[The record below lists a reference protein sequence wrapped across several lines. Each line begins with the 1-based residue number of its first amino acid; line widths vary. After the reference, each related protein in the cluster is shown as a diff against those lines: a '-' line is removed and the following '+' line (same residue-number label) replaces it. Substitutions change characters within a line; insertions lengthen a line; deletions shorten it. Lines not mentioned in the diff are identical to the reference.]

1 LSRLHRTV
9 NQSSMDYFSILNLK
23 QEPFSNSPDPDFF
36 FHSRE
41 HQECLQKLELS
52 LLLRRGL
59 NVIIGD
65 VGTGKTTLCRQLIR
79 RFSQRDE
86 INTHLILDPLF
97 VDGHELLTAVGR
109 MLMGPQAKL
118 GSNEWQ
124 IKEQIKQFLFK
135 SGVKQ
140 NKTTVLIIDE
150 GQKIPV
156 FCLEI
161 LREFLNYET
170 NEFKLLQIIIFAQ
183 KEFEN
188 TIKKYANFA
197 DRINLYHYLKP
208 LNFRDTRLMIKFR
221 LEKSKETNKKID
233 IFTYPAM
240 LKIYR
245 TTGGYPR
252 KIINLCHHCIL
263 AMIVQNRGKVSSALV
278 RSCIK
283 RAFPQEPRRWK
294 GAFATAAAVGLAA
307 LVLLA
312 FYFKAPA
319 KLKALWPDRAAE
331 GQSELQ
337 QDQQRMVAD
346 VSDAVSEGMEQKD
359 DQTAADTGQQSE
371 AASAAETETTAA
383 VPRNAASEAASAA
396 EDGQLAAMSPTPN
409 TAIADD
415 SGAVESPAGLSGNAA
430 GASADTPLQEEI
442 RQPGSSAPYAPMLGN
457 IRLKRNDTLS
467 LIIQQV
473 YGNYNSR
480 YFRSL
485 ILANPVIDDP
495 DRVDVGQTIYL
506 PAIPA
511 SVGPVDQKTW
521 WILITE
527 EGNLQAAFEYLRN
540 YPEHEPPVRMIP
552 YWNSQAGNRF
562 AIILKDHFS
571 DEQSAL
577 QQLSRLPAELAS
589 KSRVLSRWENDNV
602 FFANPF
608 SGRRNKLGSIISD
621 GTAESLTPS
630 VY

>member
-1 LSRLHRTV
+1 
-9 NQSSMDYFSILNLK
+9 MDYFSIINLK

-41 HQECLQKLELS
+41 HRECLQKLELS
-52 LLLRRGL
+52 ILLRRGL

-79 RFSQRDE
+79 RFAKRDE
-86 INTHLILDPLF
+86 ITTHLILDPLF
-97 VDGHELLTAVGR
+97 VDAQELLVTVGK
-109 MLMGPQAKL
+109 MLMGPDAKL

-124 IKEQIKQFLFK
+124 IKEQIKQHLFK
-135 SGVKQ
+135 TGVKQ
-140 NKTTVLIIDE
+140 DKTTVLIIDE

-208 LNFRDTRLMIKFR
+208 LNFRDTRMMIKFR
-221 LEKSKETNKKID
+221 LEKSKEPNKKID
-233 IFTYPAM
+233 IFSYPAL

-245 TTGGYPR
+245 ITEGYPR

-263 AMIVQNRGKVSSALV
+263 TMIVQNRNRVSSALV

-283 RAFPQEPRRWK
+283 RAFPREPRRWK
-294 GAFATAAAVGLAA
+294 GAVATAAAAVFAA
-307 LVLLA
+307 FILLS
-312 FYFKAPA
+312 FYFQLPD
-319 KLKALWPDRAAE
+319 KLKALWPYNVNA

-337 QDQQRMVAD
+337 QNKQTSAAVGLDKASEAMDQQDNTD
-346 VSDAVSEGMEQKD
+346 VPEGNQESEGTLAAETGT
-359 DQTAADTGQQSE
+359 TAADSRATVSE
-371 AASAAETETTAA
+371 QDSAAKTEQI
-383 VPRNAASEAASAA
+383 AS
-396 EDGQLAAMSPTPN
+396 LSP
-409 TAIADD
+409 ALDKID
-415 SGAVESPAGLSGNAA
+415 SGGSETVESFQAVGH
-430 GASADTPLQEEI
+430 SAESDLPKPVLQKEI
-442 RQPGSSAPYAPMLGN
+442 QPVVRSAPYAPMLGD
-457 IRLKRNDTLS
+457 ITLERNDTLS
-467 LIIQQV
+467 RVIQQV

-495 DRVDVGQTIYL
+495 DRVDVGQIIYL
-506 PAIPA
+506 PAIPV
-511 SVGPVDQKTW
+511 SVGPTNQKTW
-521 WILITE
+521 WILIAE
-527 EGNLQAAFEYLRN
+527 KDNLQAAFDYLRN
-540 YPEHEPPVRMIP
+540 YPENEPAVRMIP
-552 YWNSQAGNRF
+552 YWNNQSGNRF
-562 AIILKDHFS
+562 AIILKAHYP
-571 DEQSAL
+571 DEDSAR
-577 QQLSRLPAELAS
+577 QQLNRLPAELTPQG
-589 KSRVLSRWENDNV
+589 RVLSGWETDTV

-608 SGRRNKLGSIISD
+608 SGRR
-621 GTAESLTPS
+621 AELSFRLKSGEKEGVVPS

>member
-1 LSRLHRTV
+1 
-9 NQSSMDYFSILNLK
+9 MDYFSILNLK

-52 LLLRRGL
+52 ILLRRGL

-79 RFSQRDE
+79 RFSKRDE
-86 INTHLILDPLF
+86 ITTHLILDPLF
-97 VDGHELLTAVGR
+97 VDAQELLTAVGK

-140 NKTTVLIIDE
+140 DQTTVLIIDE

-156 FCLEI
+156 FFLEI

-170 NEFKLLQIIIFAQ
+170 NEFKLLQIVIFAQ
-183 KEFEN
+183 EEFEN

-208 LNFRDTRLMIKFR
+208 LSFRDTRMMINFR
-221 LEKSKETNKKID
+221 LEKSKEANKKID
-233 IFTYPAM
+233 IFSYPAL

-245 TTGGYPR
+245 ITGGYPR

-263 AMIVQNRGKVSSALV
+263 TMIVQNRNKVSSALV

-283 RAFPQEPRRWK
+283 RAFPKEPRRWK
-294 GAFATAAAVGLAA
+294 GAVATAAAAVFAA
-307 LVLLA
+307 FILLS
-312 FYFKAPA
+312 FHFQVPD
-319 KLKALWPDRAAE
+319 KLRALWPHNVNA

-337 QDQQRMVAD
+337 QNEETMAAGGSDTASEVMDQLDNPEVPDTEKQSGATLAAETD
-346 VSDAVSEGMEQKD
+346 ATASDPGATVSEQ
-359 DQTAADTGQQSE
+359 
-371 AASAAETETTAA
+371 ASAAKNEQIASVRPSPDAA
-383 VPRNAASEAASAA
+383 N
-396 EDGQLAAMSPTPN
+396 
-409 TAIADD
+409 
-415 SGAVESPAGLSGNAA
+415 SGDAGPVESPQEGESKAA
-430 GASADTPLQEEI
+430 LDSPDPELQKET
-442 RQPGSSAPYAPMLGN
+442 RALGSSAPYAPMLGN
-457 IRLKRNDTLS
+457 ITLKRNDTLS
-467 LIIQQV
+467 RVIQQV

-506 PAIPA
+506 PAIP
-511 SVGPVDQKTW
+511 VPVATINQKAW
-521 WILITE
+521 WILIAE
-527 EGNLQAAFEYLRN
+527 EDNLQAAFDYLRN
-540 YPEHEPPVRMIP
+540 YPENAPPLRMIP

-562 AIILKDHFS
+562 AIILKAHFS
-571 DEQSAL
+571 DEDSAR
-577 QQLSRLPAELAS
+577 QQLSRMPAGLTS
-589 KSRVLSRWENDNV
+589 LGRVLSRWEKDTV

-608 SGRRNKLGSIISD
+608 NGRRTALSSILK
-621 GTAESLTPS
+621 GATEEGATPS

>member
-1 LSRLHRTV
+1 
-9 NQSSMDYFSILNLK
+9 MDYFSILNLK

-79 RFSQRDE
+79 RFAKRDE
-86 INTHLILDPLF
+86 ITTHVILDPLF
-97 VDGHELLTAVGR
+97 TDAHELLTAVGK
-109 MLMGPQAKL
+109 MLMGPKAKL

-140 NKTTVLIIDE
+140 DKTTVLIIDE

-197 DRINLYHYLKP
+197 DRISLYHYLNP
-208 LNFRDTRLMIKFR
+208 LSFRDTRMMIKFR
-221 LEKSKETNKKID
+221 LEKSKEANKKID
-233 IFTYPAM
+233 IFSYPAL

-263 AMIVQNRGKVSSALV
+263 AMIVQNRSKVSSALV

-294 GAFATAAAVGLAA
+294 GAVATAAAAVFAA
-307 LVLLA
+307 FILLA
-312 FYFKAPA
+312 FQVPD
-319 KLKALWPDRAAE
+319 KLRALWPNNVTA

-337 QDQQRMVAD
+337 QNEQTMAAGGSDTASEVMNQQDNPEVPGT
-346 VSDAVSEGMEQKD
+346 EK
-359 DQTAADTGQQSE
+359 QSQGTL
-371 AASAAETETTAA
+371 AAETEAAAADPQATVSEQATAA
-383 VPRNAASEAASAA
+383 ENEQIASF
-396 EDGQLAAMSPTPN
+396 SPSPN
-409 TAIADD
+409 TATSDD
-415 SGAVESPAGLSGNAA
+415 AGPVESPQEGGRKAA
-430 GASADTPLQEEI
+430 LEGPDPELQKES
-442 RQPGSSAPYAPMLGN
+442 RTVGSRAPYAAILGN
-457 IRLKRNDTLS
+457 ITLKRDDTLS
-467 LIIQQV
+467 RIIQQV

-506 PAIPA
+506 PAIPV
-511 SVGPVDQKTW
+511 SVGPINQKAW
-521 WILITE
+521 WILIAE
-527 EGNLQAAFEYLRN
+527 EDNLQAAFDYLRN
-540 YPEHEPPVRMIP
+540 YPENAPPARLIP

-562 AIILKDHFS
+562 AIILKEHFS
-571 DEQSAL
+571 DQDSAR
-577 QQLSRLPAELAS
+577 QQLSRMPAGLTS
-589 KSRVLSRWENDNV
+589 QGRVLSLWEKDTV

-608 SGRRNKLGSIISD
+608 SGRRNVLSSILKS
-621 GTAESLTPS
+621 GTEESATPS

>member
-1 LSRLHRTV
+1 
-9 NQSSMDYFSILNLK
+9 MDYFSILNLK

-65 VGTGKTTLCRQLIR
+65 VGTGKTTMCRQLIR
-79 RFSQRDE
+79 RFAKRDE
-86 INTHLILDPLF
+86 ITTHLILDPLF
-97 VDGHELLTAVGR
+97 VDAHELLTTVGR
-109 MLMGPQAKL
+109 MLMGPQVTL

-183 KEFEN
+183 KEFEG

-197 DRINLYHYLKP
+197 DRINLYHYLRP
-208 LNFRDTRLMIKFR
+208 LNFRDTRMMIKFR

-233 IFTYPAM
+233 IFSYPAL

-245 TTGGYPR
+245 STGGYPR
-252 KIINLCHHCIL
+252 KIINLCHHSIL
-263 AMIVQNRGKVSSALV
+263 AMIVQNRSKVSSALV

-283 RAFPQEPRRWK
+283 RAFPKAPRRWK
-294 GAFATAAAVGLAA
+294 GAAAAATAAFAA
-307 LVLLA
+307 LMLLA
-312 FYFKAPA
+312 FYFQMPA
-319 KLKALWPDRAAE
+319 KLRALWPNNVTE
-331 GQSELQ
+331 GRMTLQ
-337 QDQQRMVAD
+337 QNEQVTASTG
-346 VSDAVSEGMEQKD
+346 SDAASETL
-359 DQTAADTGQQSE
+359 DQRDLREMSSDEPQSE
-371 AASAAETETTAA
+371 AEVTAETEASDTVSRTDVAQQDSAA
-383 VPRNAASEAASAA
+383 DNEQAALPGPGLSAASQGGIDPVQTASA
-396 EDGQLAAMSPTPN
+396 ENPETTP
-409 TAIADD
+409 
-415 SGAVESPAGLSGNAA
+415 GSPA
-430 GASADTPLQEEI
+430 PELQRETQTAVI
-442 RQPGSSAPYAPMLGN
+442 GVPYGPILGN
-457 IRLKRNDTLS
+457 IKLKRNETLS
-467 LIIQQV
+467 LVIQQV
-473 YGNYNSR
+473 YGNFNSR

-485 ILANPVIDDP
+485 ILANPVIVDP

-506 PAIPA
+506 PAIP
-511 SVGPVDQKTW
+511 VPVDTLYQKAC
-521 WILITE
+521 WILIAE
-527 EGNLQAAFEYLRN
+527 EDNLQAAFDYLRN
-540 YPEHEPPVRMIP
+540 YPEDEPPVRMIP
-552 YWNSQAGNRF
+552 YWNSKDGNRF
-562 AIILKDHFS
+562 AIILKEQFP
-571 DEQSAL
+571 DEDSARLQLNRMPQSLTSA
-577 QQLSRLPAELAS
+577 
-589 KSRVLSRWENDNV
+589 SRVLSRWEKDTV

-608 SGRRNKLGSIISD
+608 SSRKNELSYLLKSG
-621 GTAESLTPS
+621 AEGGNIRP